1 MIVTEGLRPND
12 LKYLVSNYIS
22 VDQYTSKLDDDN
34 ITVAFFCN
42 EKEVAEDLRDYIEKI
57 YYIEIRDIEIFDSLT
72 EDNKYIL
79 FVEFERNIT
88 FPKLL
93 MDMIDSINNVT
104 GNSNWKFKTFGMN
117 DKADL
122 SLNNLNEFVRLTK
135 LRNAV
140 DTDKKVLSNENKE
153 KNNDKKEMKKESF
166 IPFIINNH
174 GWKRQY
180 IPERYINE
188 EELNSYIS
196 ESTTINSRDDSEIYL
211 IENAFPDY
219 QVITTDTNVFLI
231 KKNKILMLREG

>member
-42 EKEVAEDLRDYIEKI
+42 EKEVAEDLRDFIEKI
-57 YYIEIRDIEIFDSLT
+57 YYIEIRDIEISDSLT

-93 MDMIDSINNVT
+93 LDMIDSINNIT
-104 GNSNWKFKTFGMN
+104 GNIGWKFKTFGMN

-122 SLNNLNEFVRLTK
+122 SLDNLNEYVRLTK

-140 DTDKKVLSNENKE
+140 DKNNEVLSNK
-153 KNNDKKEMKKESF
+153 KNNKDKEVKQESF
-166 IPFIINNH
+166 KPFIINNH

-180 IPERYINE
+180 IPERYINQ
-188 EELNSYIS
+188 EELNNYIS

-211 IENAFPDY
+211 IENAFPGY

-231 KKNKILMLREG
+231 KRDKILMLREG